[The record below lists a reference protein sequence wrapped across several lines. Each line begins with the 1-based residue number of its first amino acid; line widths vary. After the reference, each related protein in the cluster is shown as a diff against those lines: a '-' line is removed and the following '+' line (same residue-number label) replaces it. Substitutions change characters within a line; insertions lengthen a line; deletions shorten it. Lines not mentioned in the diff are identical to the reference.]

1 MKSFWLTSKLSDKNG
16 RFSIT
21 KAAATFRSCPVSGT
35 VCVMV
40 HHMKPLEQTIIL
52 QKVGGK
58 QGQSQGHQER
68 FHGKSEALT
77 NL

>member
-21 KAAATFRSCPVSGT
+21 KAAATFQSCPVSGT

-52 QKVGGK
+52 
-58 QGQSQGHQER
+58 
-68 FHGKSEALT
+68 
-77 NL
+77 